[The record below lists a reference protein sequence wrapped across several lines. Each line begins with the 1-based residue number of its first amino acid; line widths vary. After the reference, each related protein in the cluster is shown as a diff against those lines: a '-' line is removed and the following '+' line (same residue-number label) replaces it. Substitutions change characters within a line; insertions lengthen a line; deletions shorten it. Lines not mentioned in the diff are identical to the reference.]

1 MDTIDRLFIALMIIG
16 VLVYA
21 GINSKRI
28 NKLEKQ
34 VTQLQ
39 EDMIAFHR
47 VPVNWKAMFNCA
59 EELER

>member
-28 NKLEKQ
+28 HKLEKQ
-34 VTQLQ
+34 VERLQ
-39 EDMIAFHR
+39 HESTKLDS
-47 VPVNWKAMFNCA
+47 
-59 EELER
+59 